1 MDLPENPT
9 IQDALRQVER
19 VILGKPE
26 PIRLAMACLISGGH
40 LLLDDLPG
48 MGKTTLARTLA
59 QTLGMTFHRV
69 QFTSDLL
76 PADIL
81 GVSIYD
87 QSNQNFRFH
96 AGPVFTQALL
106 ADEINRASP
115 RTQSA
120 LLEAMAEGQVTVDG
134 VTRDLPRPFFV
145 IATQNP
151 VDMSGTFPLP
161 DSQMDRFLIRLHLGY
176 PDEAHERELL
186 MQDGAVGPEEIPPL
200 LRSTTVLDVQAMA
213 RKVKTTEHL
222 IHYIQKLLAAT
233 RAASTV
239 RTGLSPR
246 AGLALLRMARS
257 LALLDGRDYAT
268 TEDVQKAFSPVAAH
282 RIQWRSH
289 HSADSGDGAATRE
302 AQLAE
307 ILERVPAP

>member
-1 MDLPENPT
+1 MDLPQSPT

-26 PIRLAMACLISGGH
+26 PIRLAMACLIAGGH

-59 QTLGMTFHRV
+59 HTLGMSFLRV
-69 QFTSDLL
+69 QFTSDML

-81 GVSIYD
+81 GVSIYE
-87 QSNQNFRFH
+87 QATQNFRFH
-96 AGPVFTQALL
+96 PGPVFTQALL

-120 LLEAMAEGQVTVDG
+120 LLEAMAENQVTVDG
-134 VTRDLPRPFFV
+134 VTRDLPAPFFV

-161 DSQMDRFLIRLHLGY
+161 DSQLDRFLIRLHLGY
-176 PDEAHERELL
+176 PDEANEIALL
-186 MQDGAVGPEEIPPL
+186 AQDGAVSMDHVPSL
-200 LRSTTVLDVQAMA
+200 LRPEAVLDVQNAA
-213 RKVKTTEHL
+213 RAVKTSEPL
-222 IHYIQKLLAAT
+222 VAYIQKLVAAT
-233 RAASTV
+233 RTANTV
-239 RTGLSPR
+239 RIGLSPR

-257 LALLDGRDYAT
+257 LALLDGRDHAIP
-268 TEDVQKAFSPVAAH
+268 EDVQKAFSPVALH
-282 RIQWRSH
+282 RIQWRAH
-289 HSADSGDGAATRE
+289 VAADDAADETR
-302 AQLAE
+302 ANLLKE
-307 ILERVPAP
+307 ILERVQVP